1 MPNVIKIGGG
11 VLGAV
16 KKQIKD
22 AKPLSKAEAKANKRG
37 LKAANKP
44 VSKNNRNV
52 GGPTLKG
59 IIKNAKPARP
69 NRERGGS
76 LSTLRKQGKTTG
88 TSAASKASLTGK
100 LSGLENRGAR
110 LTATQRKERAL
121 DYQWEKA
128 EKAYDASSEM
138 AYTGLRSYPKGFD
151 KSRAQGVKG
160 KKLSNREAVRKEATR
175 KVVKI
180 NSQQN
185 LKKKGK

>member
-44 VSKNNRNV
+44 VSK
-52 GGPTLKG
+52 K
-59 IIKNAKPARP
+59 
-69 NRERGGS
+69 
-76 LSTLRKQGKTTG
+76 
-88 TSAASKASLTGK
+88 KASLTGK